1 MIPAE
6 RQKKILE
13 VITTQQIVSITQL
26 VEEIGVSHMTIRRDI
41 KALEAMGQ
49 VVPISGGVQLIER
62 LINEPTHETKSRL
75 QQDEKAA
82 IGAKAAEY
90 VPERGTVFLDAGT
103 TTYEIARQIKNYPDL
118 LVVTNDFEIASYLMR
133 NGRCKLMHT
142 GGSVNKE
149 SYSSVGELAARFI
162 KNISI
167 DVAFLSTSS
176 WSSDGTTTPDESKII
191 VKHAILKSS
200 RSKILVSDSSKYG
213 KVATFTIADLSVF
226 NLIITDRYLTKKSL
240 AMIDK
245 RGVNVVLA

>member
-13 VITTQQIVSITQL
+13 LIATHQIISITQL

-62 LINEPTHETKSRL
+62 LINEPTHDDKSL
-75 QQDEKAA
+75 LHPEEKAA
-82 IGAKAAEY
+82 IGAKAAEF

-103 TTYEIARQIKNYPDL
+103 TTYEIARHIKDYADL
-118 LVVTNDFEIASYLMR
+118 LVVTNDFEIARWLMR
-133 NGRCKLMHT
+133 HGRCKLMHT
-142 GGSVNKE
+142 GGTVNKD

-167 DVAFLSTSS
+167 DVAFLSASS
-176 WSSDGTTTPDESKII
+176 WSSEGTTTPDESKII
-191 VKHAILKSS
+191 VKNAIIKSA

-213 KVATFTIADLSVF
+213 KVATFTITDLSVF
-226 NLIITDRYLTKKSL
+226 NVIITDKNLQKKSQ

-245 RGVNVVLA
+245 RGVTVILA